1 MIKPDLLKL
10 LREKT
15 GVSQEEIAGH
25 LELSRPSY
33 ALIEKGEKD
42 LTLSQAKIVSDL
54 YGITLDSLIK
64 GDPTQQ
70 IKVDIEKTSKETSKK
85 EDSTRISVPQRKLD
99 KFKEVLLYILER
111 VGGKSNVGMGVVY
124 KLLYFIDFDYYE
136 KFEEQ
141 LIGATY
147 IKNHF
152 GPTPVEF
159 IKVAKQL
166 VDREELVEVKNKYF
180 DKEQTKYLPRRS
192 ANLSKLTAQEI
203 KHIDGVLARLSDKNA
218 SEMRDYSHK
227 DVPWIVAEDGKPIE
241 YESVFYRTGD
251 TSVRDYDAVTNNL

>member
-1 MIKPDLLKL
+1 MIKPELLKL
-10 LREKT
+10 LREKKSF
-15 GVSQEEIAGH
+15 SQEEVAGQV
-25 LELSRPSY
+25 ELSRPSY

-42 LTLSQAKIVSDL
+42 LTLSQAKIISDL

-64 GDPTQQ
+64 GDPTEQ
-70 IKVDIEKTSKETSKK
+70 IEVDVKKTSKENTKK
-85 EDSTRISVPQRKLD
+85 EEGVRISVPQRKLD
-99 KFKEVLLYILER
+99 KFKEVLLYILEK
-111 VGGKSNVGMGVVY
+111 VGSKPNVGMAVVY

-159 IKVAKQL
+159 IKVAKQMI
-166 VDREELVEVKNKYF
+166 EKSELEEVKSSYF
-180 DKEQTKYLPRRS
+180 KKEQTKYLPRRS
-192 ANLSKLTAQEI
+192 SDLSKLSAQELN
-203 KHIDGVLARLSDKNA
+203 HIDNILARLSDKNA

-227 DVPWIVAEDGKPIE
+227 DVPWIIAEDGKAIE
-241 YESVFYRTGD
+241 YESVFYRTED
-251 TSVRDYDAVTNNL
+251 TSVREYNAASNNL